1 MSVACPAQN
10 RREAAEYTHN
20 NQNETVQQEIVHIR
34 EMFVGSGVMV
44 RRVERRIERD
54 DGERLADKDDTLFT
68 DINASRSMGRTQ
80 GPTLVRTHKT
90 Q

>member
-1 MSVACPAQN
+1 MSVARPAQD
-10 RREAAEYTHN
+10 RHEEAEYTHDDR
-20 NQNETVQQEIVHIR
+20 NEAVQQEIVQIR
-34 EMFVGSGVMV
+34 ETFAGRGVMV

-68 DINASRSMGRTQ
+68 DINASRSIGWTQ